1 MTIGARRWWA
11 STHHKCRCLA
21 CMLSRSKV
29 FRTVQAAAADRERV
43 AEDLDNARA
52 DAELVAANR
61 PREGWRRYEPPH
73 RWEWPGYAPDAQERR
88 WLASLDAPPPAPG
101 PLVRVVPRRWSGPI
115 RAALPPPAPRDTRG
129 RAELAAARAVE
140 RAAARKA
147 AQLAAQAEAKEQ
159 AERWRL
165 AKIARQEAAAR
176 AAAAE
181 AEHINRWREAEAR
194 ERARL
199 AAIERAEDERVRGL
213 RPTLKVAARNAEG
226 QPERLLMENFVD
238 RESAEECAA
247 WYHRKRGWICRVVDP
262 YETGEVRPDRPSPPP
277 IADGG

>member
-88 WLASLDAPPPAPG
+88 WLDSLDAPPPPPG

-115 RAALPPPAPRDTRG
+115 RAATTPPPP
-129 RAELAAARAVE
+129 ELAAARAVE

-181 AEHINRWREAEAR
+181 AEHIKRWREAEAR
-194 ERARL
+194 EHARQE
-199 AAIERAEDERVRGL
+199 AIERAEDERVRGL

-226 QPERLLMENFVD
+226 DPERLLMENFVD
-238 RESAEECAA
+238 EASAEDCAA
-247 WYHRKRGWICRVVDP
+247 WYRKKRGWICRVVP
-262 YETGEVRPDRPSPPP
+262 G
-277 IADGG
+277 